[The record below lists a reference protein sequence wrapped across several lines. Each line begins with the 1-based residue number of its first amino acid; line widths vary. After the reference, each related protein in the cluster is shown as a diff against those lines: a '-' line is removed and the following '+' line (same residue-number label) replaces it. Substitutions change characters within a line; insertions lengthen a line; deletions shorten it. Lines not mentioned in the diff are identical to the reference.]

1 MASIENLLSELDER
15 TIAQRIG
22 IPHDEAR
29 MRYHLNSNTVRS
41 FDEFTEAIGHYYN
54 YQFTTCVSNGGSL
67 VASEAAGRAKE
78 MIESEYHRSQ
88 GDIVAAYNDAHD
100 GTNGGMRKVLDI
112 ITEGLKAE
120 SVERYI
126 RDVFDRHVTPN
137 SWEQKVEIIR
147 RFIDRYGVHLSSS
160 IRSDQPERYAHKYE
174 ELIRS
179 YVTALKQTS
188 AIFRSL

>member
-1 MASIENLLSELDER
+1 MASIESLLSELDER
-15 TIAQRIG
+15 IIAQRIG

-41 FDEFTEAIGHYYN
+41 FDEFTEAIGRYYN
-54 YQFTTCVSNGGSL
+54 YQFTTCVSNGGNL
-67 VASEAAGRAKE
+67 AASEAAGRAKE
-78 MIESEYHRSQ
+78 MIKSEYRRK
-88 GDIVAAYNDAHD
+88 GDIEAAYNDAHA
-100 GTNGGMRKVLDI
+100 GTNGGMRMVFDI
-112 ITEGLKAE
+112 IAEGLKAE

-147 RFIDRYGVHLSSS
+147 LFIDRYGAHLSSS
-160 IRSDQPERYAHKYE
+160 ISSDQPERYADRYE

-179 YVTALKQTS
+179 YVEALKQTS
-188 AIFRSL
+188 AIFRSV

>member
-15 TIAQRIG
+15 IIAQRIG

-41 FDEFTEAIGHYYN
+41 FDEFTEAIGRYYN
-54 YQFTTCVSNGGSL
+54 YQFTTCVSNGGNL
-67 VASEAAGRAKE
+67 AASEAAGRAKE
-78 MIESEYHRSQ
+78 MIKSEYRRK
-88 GDIVAAYNDAHD
+88 GDIEAAYNDAHA
-100 GTNGGMRKVLDI
+100 GTNGGMRMVFDI
-112 ITEGLKAE
+112 IAEGLKAE

-147 RFIDRYGVHLSSS
+147 LFIDRYGAHLSSS
-160 IRSDQPERYAHKYE
+160 ISSDQPERYADRYE

-179 YVTALKQTS
+179 YVEALKQTS
-188 AIFRSL
+188 AIFRSV